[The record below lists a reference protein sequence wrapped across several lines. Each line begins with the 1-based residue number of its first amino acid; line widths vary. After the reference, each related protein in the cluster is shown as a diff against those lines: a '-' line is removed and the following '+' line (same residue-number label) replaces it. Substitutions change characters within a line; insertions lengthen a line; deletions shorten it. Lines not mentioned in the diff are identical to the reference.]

1 MEVRVDAP
9 ARVIGRVH
17 RVEPD
22 GTRVHLRQCPVCEC
36 MCGLEVHLDA
46 EDHVKVIRPD
56 RDDVWSNGFICPK
69 GTTLGRLHED
79 PDRIRVPMIREGSPD
94 DPQWRQATW
103 DEAFARCEE
112 LLHGV
117 LDEHGIEAMTAFIG
131 NPAGHSFSL
140 SRYGALLM
148 GQAGFPMIYSAG
160 TVDQWPKNVSSVLM
174 YGNMWKIPTV
184 DIAHTD
190 LWIIMG
196 GNPQASGGSLLA
208 SPDQLAQIDGIKARG
223 GQVIVIDPRRTI
235 TADHASEWI
244 PIVPGTDAALLLA
257 MANVIFAEVLHSLGA
272 VDGLVE
278 GVEAVRE
285 ACASYTPERVEA
297 FCKVPAATIRRLAR
311 ALAGARAGGLYG
323 RIGLCNQ
330 EFGTLASW
338 MVDVVNIIAGQF
350 DKQGG
355 MLFGT
360 PAGEPFVWKLDTALT
375 GAPEFGRWRSR
386 VRGAPEVLGQVPCS
400 CLAEEIATPGDG
412 QIRALINIAANPAL
426 SVPDSQHLEDSLPL
440 LDCMIAID
448 CYMNETTRFA
458 HVILP
463 APSPLESPHFDE
475 LMWAWSIGTASKWSD
490 QLFDTPEGY
499 VPEWEIMARLGWLC
513 TGAADADFD
522 FAALD
527 DGFFAVMCGMYGR
540 DPETTLPLYDHGGPE
555 RMIDLQLR
563 MGPWG
568 DRYGEVPDGL
578 NLERVK
584 AAEHGVD
591 LGPMQPGRAAE
602 VIGTPSGRIELAPEY
617 ILSDLPRLDAALE
630 RDPDSL
636 VLVSRRNI
644 KSKNTWMHNVKVLVK
659 AGNRCT
665 LLMHP
670 EDAADAGLVD
680 EAIALVSSEAGSV
693 EVPVEISDEMMPGVV
708 SLPHGWGHDRPGTR
722 LSVAREHA
730 GINSN
735 LLAPGHFVD
744 VLSGNQ
750 AVNGIP
756 VQVVRA

>member
-1 MEVRVDAP
+1 MT
-9 ARVIGRVH
+9 VIGRRL

-22 GTRVHLRQCPVCEC
+22 GTRVHLRQCPLCEC
-36 MCGLEVHLDA
+36 MCGLEVHLDDD
-46 EDHVKVIRPD
+46 DHVKVIRAD
-56 RDDVWSNGFICPK
+56 RDDVWSKGFLCPK

-79 PDRIRVPMIREGSPD
+79 PDRIRRPMIREGSVD
-94 DPQWRQATW
+94 DPRWREVSW

-117 LDEHGIEAMTAFIG
+117 RDAHGVEAMTTFIG

-148 GQAGFPMIYSAG
+148 GQANFPMIYSAG

-190 LWIIMG
+190 YWVIMG

-208 SPDQLAQIDGIKARG
+208 SPDQLAQIEGIRARG
-223 GQVIVIDPRRTI
+223 GQVIVIDPRRTA
-235 TADHASEWI
+235 TADVASEWI
-244 PIVPGTDAALLLA
+244 PIVPGTDAAFLLA
-257 MANVIFAEVLHSLGA
+257 VCNVLFAEGLAHLGA
-272 VDGLVE
+272 VDGLVNGLDE
-278 GVEAVRE
+278 VRD
-285 ACASYTPERVEA
+285 ACASFTPERVAE
-297 FCKVPAATIRRLAR
+297 FCRIPADTIRRIAR
-311 ALAGARAGGLYG
+311 DLAGAPAGGLYG

-338 MVDVVNIIAGQF
+338 LVDVVNIVAGQF

-355 MLFGT
+355 MLFGK
-360 PAGEPFVWKLDTALT
+360 PAAKPLTWVPDTAIM
-375 GAPEFGRWRSR
+375 GEPEFGRWTSR
-386 VRGAPEVLGQVPCS
+386 VRGVPEILGQVPCS

-412 QIRALINIAANPAL
+412 RIRALITIAANPAI
-426 SVPDSQHLEDSLPL
+426 SVPDSGLLEDALPM
-440 LDCMIAID
+440 LDAMISID
-448 CYMNETTRFA
+448 CYLNETTRFA

-463 APSPLESPHFDE
+463 GPSPLESPHFDE
-475 LMWAWSIGTASKWSD
+475 LMWAWSVGSASKWSD
-490 QLFDTPEGY
+490 QLFALPDDN
-499 VPEWEIMARLGWLC
+499 VPEWEILARLGWLC
-513 TGAADADFD
+513 AGHRDADFD
-522 FAALD
+522 FAVLD
-527 DGFFAVMCGMYGR
+527 DGWFTTLCHMYGR
-540 DPETTLPLYDHGGPE
+540 DPAETLPLYDHGGPE

-578 NLERVK
+578 TLQKVK
-584 AAEHGVD
+584 DAEHGID
-591 LGPMQPGRAAE
+591 LGPMVPGRAAE
-602 VIGTPSGRIELAPEY
+602 VIGTPSGRIELAPPY
-617 ILSDLPRLDAALE
+617 ILSDLPRLEQAME
-630 RDPDSL
+630 RDPESY

-644 KSKNTWMHNVKVLVK
+644 KSKNTWMHNIKVLVK

-665 LLMHP
+665 LLVHP
-670 EDAADAGLVD
+670 DDADELGLADGAPARVT
-680 EAIALVSSEAGSV
+680 SEAGSI
-693 EVPVEISDEMMPGVV
+693 EVPVEVSDEMMRGVV

-730 GINSN
+730 GVNSN

-744 VLSGNQ
+744 RLSGNQ

-756 VQVVRA
+756 VEIVPA